1 MQIRTV
7 EMDAGMVAGLRHARD
22 EYADKRA
29 FGHALLVVGS
39 KGMMGAAVLAAGGAL
54 RSGCGLVTVHV
65 PEGERTIMHVS
76 HPSAIV
82 DCDPGDVFT
91 GFTGDLS
98 RYTAV
103 GIGCGLGR
111 KEQTAGGVSE
121 LFRNLGRITD
131 GAMGQDSTMLRPD
144 GSISGRQENAG
155 YMTDAGSGRQGNAGR
170 IADMALRQSAPGLV
184 IDADALNIIAS
195 HPEMFDIVPPG
206 SILTPHT
213 RELDRLMHGLCA
225 GKSFLSVERH
235 PFPYVPECP
244 GATSFGRTGRGTAD
258 GGTEAVSAGGTG
270 AVSAGDGSDC
280 GFPEFTGWKYPWEGP
295 QMEYVAVLADRLE
308 SVIIVKGHRTLVCP
322 PAGMAVGLP
331 VAGAEV
337 EVSPG
342 MMRRSSHVGNPQV
355 RQECVSG
362 RGRDTGMP
370 GPRTVYV
377 NTTGNAGMAKG
388 GSGDVLTGLITGLRA
403 VGYSPV
409 EAAILGVWYHG
420 QAGDRAAE
428 RYGQESMNASD
439 IADSIRL

>member
-1 MQIRTV
+1 MGFRTEFLKIIKMQIRTV
-7 EMDAGMVAGLRHARD
+7 EIDAGMVAGLRHARD

-29 FGHALLVVGS
+29 FGHAMLIVGS

-131 GAMGQDSTMLRPD
+131 GAMGQDSPMLRPD
-144 GSISGRQENAG
+144 GGVSGRQENAG
-155 YMTDAGSGRQGNAGR
+155 YMTDAGSGRQGNGGC
-170 IADMALRQSAPGLV
+170 IADMALRQPAPGLV
-184 IDADALNIIAS
+184 IDADALNIIAL
-195 HPEMFDIVPPG
+195 HPEMFDIVPQG

-235 PFPYVPECP
+235 PFPYAPECP
-244 GATSFGRTGRGTAD
+244 K
-258 GGTEAVSAGGTG
+258 
-270 AVSAGDGSDC
+270 
-280 GFPEFTGWKYPWEGP
+280 FTDWKYPWKDP
-295 QMEYVAVLADRLE
+295 QMEYVAALADRLE

-331 VAGAEV
+331 AAGAEAEVEV